1 MLSGFFLHI
10 IAWGMAKGKVTAYHI
25 TNKTTAHHEGHEEH
39 EGVLIN
45 KATAYHITNK
55 TTVHHEE
62 HEGHEERIRIIF
74 RFKKQRA

>member
-25 TNKTTAHHEGHEEH
+25 TNKTTAHHEEHEE
-39 EGVLIN
+39 
-45 KATAYHITNK
+45 
-55 TTVHHEE
+55 
-62 HEGHEERIRIIF
+62 HEERIRIIF